1 MRDDE
6 QADFRELISQVL
18 AFYGQKTS
26 EFAVSVWWEAC
37 KPFPLER
44 VQQALSRHA
53 TDTERGQWCPKPADI
68 IRQIQGT
75 PVDRAARA
83 WGLVMQA
90 VQCAGTYTDVVFD
103 DPIIHAVI
111 EDMGGWPLLC
121 QTDESKLSY
130 AQHRFTEIYSGYVH
144 RNDLQR
150 WPSQLS
156 GLRSSDE
163 TYASVGMSPPKPVLI
178 GDPEKARQVF
188 AGGDSG
194 AQKQI
199 TSFDAL
205 AVQALARIIKTT
217 QENDA

>member
-1 MRDDE
+1 MRDGE
-6 QADFRELISQVL
+6 QTIFRELISQVL

-37 KPFPLER
+37 KPFALER
-44 VQQALSRHA
+44 VQLALSRHA

-90 VQCAGTYTDVVFD
+90 CRHVGMYTDVVFD
-103 DPIIHAVI
+103 DPTIHAAI

-121 QTDESKLSY
+121 QTDEAKLSY
-130 AQHRFTEIYSGYVH
+130 AQHRFAENYSGYVH

-150 WPSQLS
+150 WPRQLC
-156 GLRSSDE
+156 GLRSADD
-163 TYASVGMSPPKPVLI
+163 TYASVGMSPPKPTLI
-178 GDPEKARQVF
+178 GNPEKAQQVF

-205 AVQALARIIKTT
+205 AAHALARIGNST
-217 QENDA
+217 QKLPA